1 MAVLAD
7 GRLGSDGRPEQSF
20 RQLRRR
26 EDSVCH
32 RPLSQRGESAL
43 RRDEQT
49 ARRPRLSRRRLF
61 DRRHGRL
68 SVDRAMGAARS
79 ETFRFSEPVPL
90 VRGDQSAAGGGQG
103 LRMDA
108 EDQSRARRHP
118 HRRGARHP
126 VRSDRAVRDR
136 CGHGGA
142 AVTKRAD
149 QSVRHA
155 KGRNTMRYR
164 FALAAALTALS
175 AFAATPS
182 ARADDY
188 PTRPVTLVVPYT
200 PGGSTEILA
209 RIIGQQLGARLG
221 QAVVV
226 EMKPGAGTV
235 IGATAVAQAR
245 ADGYTLLMATPTPLA
260 INVTVHKTLPYDPAK
275 DFMPLAM
282 VASAP
287 FLFLVNPSLP
297 VHSVKELIAY
307 AKANPGQLSYGSG
320 GVGAPHHLYM
330 ELFKSMTGTQMTH
343 VPYKGS
349 LPALNDVVGGHIQ
362 LMFCDIPPAAGM
374 IAAGKVRVLGVST
387 GERVPSSPA
396 VPTVAEAGVP
406 GFSVAGW
413 FMIVAPAQTPP
424 AIVDKLHK
432 TLIAVM
438 NEPDVKARIAQ
449 LSLVALPTPSVADMQ
464 AYVKSEIARW
474 GKIVQQAGIAGTE

>member
-1 MAVLAD
+1 
-7 GRLGSDGRPEQSF
+7 
-20 RQLRRR
+20 
-26 EDSVCH
+26 
-32 RPLSQRGESAL
+32 
-43 RRDEQT
+43 
-49 ARRPRLSRRRLF
+49 
-61 DRRHGRL
+61 
-68 SVDRAMGAARS
+68 
-79 ETFRFSEPVPL
+79 
-90 VRGDQSAAGGGQG
+90 
-103 LRMDA
+103 
-108 EDQSRARRHP
+108 
-118 HRRGARHP
+118 
-126 VRSDRAVRDR
+126 
-136 CGHGGA
+136 
-142 AVTKRAD
+142 
-149 QSVRHA
+149 
-155 KGRNTMRYR
+155 MRYG
-164 FALAAALTALS
+164 FALAGLTALF

-209 RIIGQQLGARLG
+209 RIIGQQLGMRLG

-235 IGATAVAQAR
+235 IGATAVAQAP

-287 FLFLVNPSLP
+287 FLLLVNPALP

-349 LPALNDVVGGHIQ
+349 LPALNDVVGGHID
-362 LMFCDIPPAAGM
+362 LMFCDIPPAIGM
-374 IAAGKVRVLGVST
+374 IKTGRVRVLGVST
-387 GERVPSSPA
+387 KARVDTFPDVPSID
-396 VPTVAEAGVP
+396 EAGVP
-406 GFSVAGW
+406 GFDVSGW

-432 TLIAVM
+432 ALIAVM
-438 NEPDVKARIAQ
+438 NEPDVKARIDQ
-449 LSLVALPTPSVADMQ
+449 LSLVSLPTPPVADMQ